1 MFSTTMNRPHRA
13 RHSKRSRS
21 GSFVVI
27 AGVALVV
34 FLGFGALA
42 IDLAW
47 LRLVRLQSQNAADA
61 GAHAALVE
69 LKRSQDTSTA
79 RSVAEAVVAMN
90 SVGGRAARLDPQHTR
105 FGAWDFPSRSFTIGD
120 DYVNSVEVQVERS
133 GAASLGPVDLWL
145 SAVLPSG
152 HSWGVADRAATG
164 ALRPREIVVVQDVTG
179 SFAQEIDL
187 ARIADLALLDY
198 MHESGFPD
206 DRIGMTVFTGGAELW
221 TPLGDVRDTYGSVY
235 SQWDTLDWCDKD
247 NDPDGS
253 ENGNDHMLDCRTGG
267 DGTDQ
272 GTGIDLAVDTLLASS
287 RDHALKVI
295 VLVSDGRPQCYDN
308 PSCSAADRWNSGVLA
323 AARARDNDISI
334 FSVSF
339 NESYNAT
346 QSAYLESLAT
356 GYGQFYETPDEH
368 ELPDILE
375 TVARNI
381 PIALV
386 E

>member
-1 MFSTTMNRPHRA
+1 MPAKTSLPRLHRPGP
-13 RHSKRSRS
+13 RS
-21 GSFVVI
+21 GSFVV
-27 AGVALVV
+27 VAALAMVV

-47 LRLVRLQSQNAADA
+47 LRLVRLQAQNAADA

-69 LKRSQDTSTA
+69 LKRSQDTDA
-79 RSVAEAVVAMN
+79 AQAVAEAVVAMN
-90 SVGGRAARLDPQHTR
+90 QVGGQAARLDRRHTR
-105 FGAWDFPSRSFTIGD
+105 FGSWDFPSRTFVTGD

-133 GAASLGPVDLWL
+133 GASSLGPVDLWL
-145 SAVLPSG
+145 GAVLPSG
-152 HSWGVADRAATG
+152 RDWGVADRAATG
-164 ALRPREIVVVQDVTG
+164 ALRPREIMVVQDVTG

-187 ARIADLALLDY
+187 AREADLVLLDY
-198 MHESGFPD
+198 MHDAGFPD
-206 DRIGMTVFTGGAELW
+206 DQIGMTVFTGGAEVW
-221 TPLGDVRDTYGSVY
+221 TPLGDVRQSYGAVQA
-235 SQWDTLDWCDKD
+235 QWNTLDWCDKD
-247 NDPDGS
+247 RDPDGQ

-272 GTGIDLAVDTLLASS
+272 GTGIELAVDTLLASGL
-287 RDHALKVI
+287 DHALKVI
-295 VLVSDGRPQCYDN
+295 VLVSDGRPQCYNN
-308 PSCSAADRWNSGVLA
+308 PSCTEAARRASGIDA
-323 AARARDNDISI
+323 AARAAANNVSI

-346 QSAYLESLAT
+346 QSAYLEGLVT

-368 ELPDILE
+368 ELPAILE
-375 TVARNI
+375 AVASAI

>member
-1 MFSTTMNRPHRA
+1 MTHRSMPLTRYA
-13 RHSKRSRS
+13 RSRR
-21 GSFVVI
+21 GSFIVV
-27 AGVALVV
+27 AALAMIV

-47 LRLVRLQSQNAADA
+47 LRLVRLQAQNAADA

-69 LKRSQDTSTA
+69 LKRSQDRANA
-79 RSVAEAVVAMN
+79 RAVAEAVVAMN
-90 SVGGRAARLDPQHTR
+90 TVGGQPAQLDTQHTR
-105 FGAWDFPSRSFTIGD
+105 FGAWDFPGRSFTVGD

-145 SAVLPSG
+145 GAVLPNG
-152 HSWGVADRAATG
+152 QDWGVADRTATG

-187 ARIADLALLDY
+187 ARIADLALLEY
-198 MHESGFPD
+198 MHDSGFPD
-206 DRIGMTVFTGGAELW
+206 DKVGMTVFTGGSELW
-221 TPLGDVRDTYGSVY
+221 TPLDYVRDSYGAVAA
-235 SQWDTLDWCDKD
+235 QWNTLDWCDKD
-247 NDPDGS
+247 RNPDGQ

-272 GTGIDLAVDTLLASS
+272 GTGIELAVDTLLSS
-287 RDHALKVI
+287 GQDHALKVI
-295 VLVSDGRPQCYDN
+295 VLVSDGRPQCYNN
-308 PSCSAADRWNSGVLA
+308 PNCSEADRWNSGINA
-323 AARARDNDISI
+323 AARASANDISI

-346 QSAYLESLAT
+346 QSAYLESLVT
-356 GYGQFYETPDEH
+356 GYGQFYETPDEN